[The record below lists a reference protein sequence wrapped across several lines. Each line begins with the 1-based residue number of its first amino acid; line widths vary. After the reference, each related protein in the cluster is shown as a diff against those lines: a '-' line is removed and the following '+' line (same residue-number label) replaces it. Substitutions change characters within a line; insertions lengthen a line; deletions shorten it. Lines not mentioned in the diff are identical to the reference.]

1 MKREIRGSDAANLLN
16 LIWRID
22 EGYTPT
28 IEEEKQ
34 LAEIVSIDLS
44 SCALEALPECMNK
57 LSALQSLD
65 VFNNNLNALPDSI
78 GQLSSLQSLNVCV
91 NEIEEWPATFNKI
104 THLETLDVS
113 SNPIQTILPEIFQ
126 LKNLKWIY
134 LSDLNLH
141 HLPATVMES
150 GLPFL
155 LDSLRERNRAG
166 IYLRNTNLSTQ
177 PISLF
182 MQPRELIQAYFTM
195 EQIPVNEGK
204 VIFLGH
210 GDVGKSYTIQRILN
224 HDEQGD
230 YKTNMTPGISI
241 SHLDVDQDDHRFN
254 ICFWDF
260 GGQEIMHA
268 MHRCFLTNRTCYV
281 IVVSNRLPDLDGQ
294 ARYWL
299 RNVESFAGNS
309 DVLLVINRWEDYPSN
324 KDLNFNQLSS
334 DFKNLVGC
342 VTVSAKC
349 DDKQTFHKLTERIIQ
364 MASKLDSTGMN
375 FPIQWHNIR
384 QSLMNMAEEGN
395 YYINQ
400 DEYYRICAEN
410 DLNDANIRMWLLEWF
425 NDLGTCFSYHQD
437 TEKKELEEYKV
448 LNPEWL
454 TNAIYIIILNGN
466 KFTKNGVISHEG
478 IEYLLANPTGGTLSG
493 VTYTPEECGYIL
505 EVMRKFTLS
514 YSVSD
519 TEEFIPA
526 LCPNE
531 TPENLYPA
539 RYVKHLAYEL
549 GYTYLPDSVVHQLM
563 IYCYQY
569 LKLNKCWRKGMSLDI
584 LGMDLSAVVN
594 MGSSD
599 QLLRIDVYSYG
610 NSPLWLLLQPLLDAI
625 RRINTKMNL
634 HADDYVYAETIIDGE
649 LFSDRYELDFI
660 LNVKNGNAKRR
671 PSDRLQG
678 KEVDHSIQELLDNL
692 YGEQNITIAESEIS
706 KQNKADLTPSILAG
720 ATLNNCTI
728 VLGNNNDVQLYQGVS
743 EKLLKTILHNQEKLN
758 EEFLSELANIFAIQ
772 NHNEIKKLGEDMQ
785 SAQKER
791 KSIFKVLR
799 DRLDDSEKLTTI
811 TANLYAAWPTIK
823 IALQKVPDLANMCS
837 DLLTYVPR

>member
-1 MKREIRGSDAANLLN
+1 M
-16 LIWRID
+16 
-22 EGYTPT
+22 
-28 IEEEKQ
+28 KQ
-34 LAEIVSIDLS
+34 LDLS
-44 SCALEALPECMNK
+44 
-57 LSALQSLD
+57 Q
-65 VFNNNLNALPDSI
+65 
-78 GQLSSLQSLNVCV
+78 
-91 NEIEEWPATFNKI
+91 
-104 THLETLDVS
+104 
-113 SNPIQTILPEIFQ
+113 NPIHTILPEIFKYKD
-126 LKNLKWIY
+126 LKSINL
-134 LSDLNLH
+134 SNLNLH

-150 GLPFL
+150 ELPFL
-155 LDSLRERNRAG
+155 FEELGYEAG
-166 IYLRNTNLSTQ
+166 IYLKNTNLSTQ

-182 MQPRELIQAYFTM
+182 MQPRELIRAYFTM

-224 HDEQGD
+224 HDEPGD

-241 SHLDVDQDDHRFN
+241 SRLDVDQDNRRFN

-268 MHRCFLTNRTCYV
+268 MHRCFLTSRTCYV
-281 IVVSNRLPDLDGQ
+281 IMVSNRLPDLDGQ

-309 DVLLVINRWEDYPSN
+309 DVLLVINCWEDYPSN

-349 DDKQTFHKLTERIIQ
+349 DDRQTFHKLTEHIIQ

-400 DEYYRICAEN
+400 DEYYRICTEN
-410 DLNDANIRMWLLEWF
+410 NLNDANIRMWLLEWF

-437 TEKKELEEYKV
+437 TDKKELEEYKV

-478 IEYLLANPTGGTLSG
+478 IEYLLSNPIGGTLSD
-493 VTYTPEECGYIL
+493 VTYTSEECGYIL

-519 TEEFIPA
+519 IEEFIPA

-531 TPENLYPA
+531 TPKNLYPA
-539 RYVKHLAYEL
+539 RYVKHLTYEL
-549 GYTYLPDSVVHQLM
+549 EYTYLPDSVVHQLM

-599 QLLRIDVYSYG
+599 QLLSIDVYSYG
-610 NSPLWLLLQPLLDAI
+610 NSPLWLLLQPLLDTI
-625 RRINTKMNL
+625 RRINAKMNL
-634 HADDYVYAETIIDGE
+634 HAVDYVYAETIIDGE
-649 LFSDRYELDFI
+649 LFRDRYGLDYI
-660 LNVKNGNAKRR
+660 LNVKNGNSRR
-671 PSDRLQG
+671 KPSDRLQG
-678 KEVDHSIQELLDNL
+678 KEVDHSIQELLANL
-692 YGEQNITIAESEIS
+692 YGEQNIAVAES
-706 KQNKADLTPSILAG
+706 KLARNKAALSPSILAG

-743 EKLLKTILHNQEKLN
+743 EEFLKTILNNQEKLT
-758 EEFLSELANIFAIQ
+758 EGFLCELANIFAIQ

-785 SAQKER
+785 TAQKEQ

-811 TANLYAAWPTIK
+811 AANLYTAWPAIK
-823 IALQKVPDLANMCS
+823 IALQKVPDLAKMFSNF
-837 DLLTYVPR
+837 LTYVPH